1 MRKFLITSFIL
12 LLLIFQ
18 TTGTAFAFEP
28 AYAKIA
34 VTIEGGGKAYMI
46 TEVNCPLPVESVI
59 RVDNGR
65 TGHFHIDFTETGEYH
80 YLIKAGF
87 STEDGEREAN
97 EVFRLTVTVHE
108 RDDGSLFTSS
118 VINSRNTTEKLEQ
131 IHFQKTSATT
141 TQPSKATTQP
151 SEATTRP
158 PQTPSNPDN
167 PDSPNKPGT
176 PRTGDESHLSAYVL
190 VVIAASAGLF
200 FLALLYTIN
209 TNKLI
214 RED

>member
-18 TTGTAFAFEP
+18 TAGTAFAFEA

-46 TEVNCPLPVESVI
+46 PEVNCPLPVESVI

-65 TGHFHIDFTETGEYH
+65 TGHFHIDFTEVGEYH

-87 STEDGEREAN
+87 SMEDGEREAD

-118 VINSRNTTEKLEQ
+118 VINSRNTAEKLEKV
-131 IHFQKTSATT
+131 HFQKTSETT
-141 TQPSKATTQP
+141 TQPSETTTQP
-151 SEATTRP
+151 SEATTQP
-158 PQTPSNPDN
+158 SETPSN

-176 PRTGDESHLSAYVL
+176 PKTGDESHLSAYVL
-190 VVIAASAGLF
+190 IVIAASAGLF
-200 FLALLYTIN
+200 FLALLYTLN